1 MAQFQNFFATKL
13 YADIGSSD
21 TTITLETAPT
31 VTAGRM
37 VLEARNATQR
47 EIIKYTGVS
56 GNQLTGVTRGLG
68 GTTAK
73 THLKNALVEM
83 NLTADDLQDL
93 YDSFNNFTATVGNG
107 WYTSLAN
114 FTSPTYLGNHSYR
127 LTTSIDLTS
136 VISIGM
142 RFSTQRTVAAPTM
155 CTSLNGTTQYYS
167 KSSPTGMTFT
177 DDFVGGA
184 WVKLTSYPGAFP
196 GGQVISRYNGTSG
209 WMVWVTSTGQIRLQG
224 FNAGIGNTSYVETC
238 QSIPLNKWVHIA
250 GQLDMSAFTA
260 TTTTSYIMLDGVDVP
275 CSLVRAG
282 TNPTALVQAGN
293 LEVGSTNAGTGFF
306 PGKIAQAF
314 VFNAKVTQATMRGY
328 ISQGLTGSETN
339 LVSAYSFN
347 NSSNDLTANANH
359 LTANGAATA
368 NTVDSPF
375 TQDASGVPGGTYDY
389 GIVTGITSTTL
400 TVQVPEGCAIPTSG
414 GIAGARY
421 SIQKAPFGFPLDP
434 AKWTVTTRGSST
446 CAKSNPTAGTWYGD
460 TGLSATG
467 PSISVPIGAWDL
479 RFESDLVAQKG
490 AATTADALIS
500 LSTSASS
507 ETDTDMTARQFI
519 GGASGTL
526 LITTHVTKRK
536 TLVLTAAT
544 TYYLIIKTST
554 SSMTSITMDGAAIP
568 IKIKAV
574 CAYL

>member
-1 MAQFQNFFATKL
+1 MAQFQNFFAAKL
-13 YADIGSSD
+13 YTDIGASD
-21 TTITLETAPT
+21 TTITLDTAPS
-31 VTAGRM
+31 VTSGRM

-47 EIIKYTGVS
+47 EIIKFTGVS

-68 GTTAK
+68 GTSAK
-73 THLKNALVEM
+73 SHLKNALVEM

-114 FTSPTYLGNHSYR
+114 FTSPTYLGNRSYQ

-167 KSSPTGMTFT
+167 RASASVAGMTFT
-177 DDFVGGA
+177 DDFVVSA
-184 WVKLTSYPGAFP
+184 WVKLSSYPSASAYI
-196 GGQVISRYNGTSG
+196 VSRFNGTSG
-209 WMVWVTSTGQIRLQG
+209 WNFYIDTNGRVILDGKNG
-224 FNAGIGNTSYVETC
+224 GISNVSQVYSS
-238 QSIPLNKWVHIA
+238 QSLPLNKWVHVTA
-250 GQLDMSAFTA
+250 QLDMSTYTATA
-260 TTTTSYIMLDGVDVP
+260 TTSYVMIDGVDVP
-275 CSLVRAG
+275 VTLFRSG

-293 LEVGSTNAGTGFF
+293 LEVGSSNAGGFF
-306 PGKIAQAF
+306 PGKIAQVAI
-314 VFNAKVTQATMRGY
+314 FNAKVTQATMRGY
-328 ISQGLTGSETN
+328 ISQGLSGTETS
-339 LVSAYSFN
+339 LITAYSFN

-434 AKWTVTTRGSST
+434 AKWAVTTISTTDDSQSSPTVGTYYNVGSR
-446 CAKSNPTAGTWYGD
+446 
-460 TGLSATG
+460 
-467 PSISVPIGAWDL
+467 SISIPIGCWKVSLQGVMYSARSASGNL
-479 RFESDLVAQKG
+479 SVAAG
-490 AATTADALIS
+490 
-500 LSTSASS
+500 LSTSNNA
-507 ETDTDMTARQFI
+507 AA
-519 GGASGTL
+519 ASGWQYRGL
-526 LITTHVTKRK
+526 LISGTNIQQAIRFENELTLTT
-536 TLVLTAAT
+536 AT
-544 TYYLIIKTST
+544 TYYLVVATDQT
-554 SSMTSITMDGAAIP
+554 SSTNIGLLGSSAGTTI
-568 IKIKAV
+568 IKAV